1 MKEMSERRLSVDVWS
16 DVVCPW
22 CYVGKRRLEAALA
35 QFEHRAAVEVR
46 WHSFEL
52 DPSAPLVHEGPGGQA
67 GRLARKYDTTE
78 TAAQEMLDRMT
89 RTAAEDG
96 ITMDFGRIR
105 AGNTFD
111 AHRLLHF
118 AAEHGLQDA
127 LKERLFRAT
136 FTEGEPIAY
145 RETLVRL
152 AGEVGLDAD
161 AARTVLL
168 GDAYADA
175 VRGDERQAATLGI
188 RGVPFFILDGKY
200 GVSGAQPADVLKA
213 ALDRAWSEGEH
224 DGNADS
230 SGDGEGGAACDVDG
244 CD

>member
-1 MKEMSERRLSVDVWS
+1 MNERRLSVDVWS

-35 QFEHRAAVEVR
+35 QFDHRAAVDVR

-52 DPSAPLVHEGPGGQA
+52 DPSAPLLHEEPGGQA

-78 TAAQEMLDRMT
+78 AAAQEMLDRMT

-96 ITMDFGRIR
+96 ITMDFARIR

-145 RETLVRL
+145 RETLVKL

-168 GDAYADA
+168 GDAYAEA
-175 VRGDERQAATLGI
+175 VRGDERQAA
-188 RGVPFFILDGKY
+188 
-200 GVSGAQPADVLKA
+200 
-213 ALDRAWSEGEH
+213 ALERAWSEGKA
-224 DGNADS
+224 GATA
-230 SGDGEGGAACDVDG
+230 GGEDGAACDVDG